1 MSLTI
6 FCPMVRNAASA
17 TLLVGTAAL
26 LGALTGCSRP
36 YGVPYWN
43 TSLVGE
49 APRGQSASFQA
60 PDEGTVW
67 VDGPG
72 HGQGRY
78 IVYSGLVTRGQMVTL
93 DTGARQL
100 AIDGKPVDA
109 TITEANASY
118 YQIWFQ
124 PIRHD
129 LLAP

>member
-1 MSLTI
+1 MS
-6 FCPMVRNAASA
+6 FASVCQNLRRA
-17 TLLVGTAAL
+17 TTAAL
-26 LGALTGCSRP
+26 VLGGTAMLLAMTGCSRP

-49 APRGQSASFQA
+49 APNGNTASFEA

-67 VDGPG
+67 VDGPDRSN
-72 HGQGRY
+72 GRH
-78 IVYSGLVTRGQMVTL
+78 IVYSGLITRGQTLTL
-93 DTGARQL
+93 DGNAHQL
-100 AIDGKPVDA
+100 ALDGKPVNA
-109 TITEANASY
+109 TISESRASY

>member
-1 MSLTI
+1 MIARFSCQNL
-6 FCPMVRNAASA
+6 RRAAA
-17 TLLVGTAAL
+17 AALMLGTASL
-26 LGALTGCSRP
+26 LAALTGCSRP

-49 APRGQSASFQA
+49 APNGQTASFEA

-72 HGQGRY
+72 RVQGRH
-78 IVYSGLVTRGQMVTL
+78 IVYSGLVTRGQTLTL
-93 DTGARQL
+93 DAAAHTLQL
-100 AIDGKPVDA
+100 DGKPVNA
-109 TITEANASY
+109 TINDGNTSY

>member
-1 MSLTI
+1 MSFVNCRPI
-6 FCPMVRNAASA
+6 ARKM
-17 TLLVGTAAL
+17 TAPAL
-26 LGALTGCSRP
+26 LLGGAFMLLPLAGCSRP

-43 TSLVGE
+43 TNLVGE
-49 APRGQSASFQA
+49 APRGQIASFQA

-72 HGQGRY
+72 KGSARH
-78 IVYSGLVTRGQMVTL
+78 IVYSGLITRGQTVTL
-93 DTGARQL
+93 DSSARQIML
-100 AIDGKPVDA
+100 DGKPVNA
-109 TITEANASY
+109 TIAQGDSSY

>member
-1 MSLTI
+1 MSFAI
-6 FCPMVRNAASA
+6 CCPIARK
-17 TLLVGTAAL
+17 TTTAAL
-26 LGALTGCSRP
+26 LLAGAALLVALPGCSRP

-72 HGQGRY
+72 RGQGRH
-78 IVYSGLVTRGQMVTL
+78 ILYSGLVTRGQTLTL
-93 DTGARQL
+93 DGGARQITL
-100 AIDGKPVDA
+100 DGKPVDA
-109 TITEANASY
+109 TVNESGNSY

>member
-1 MSLTI
+1 ML
-6 FCPMVRNAASA
+6 
-17 TLLVGTAAL
+17 GTASL
-26 LGALTGCSRP
+26 LTALTGCSRP

-49 APRGQSASFQA
+49 APRGQTASFEA

-72 HGQGRY
+72 RGGQSRH
-78 IVYSGLVTRGQMVTL
+78 IIYSGLVTRGQTLTL
-93 DTGARQL
+93 DGAAHTLQL
-100 AIDGKPVDA
+100 DGKPVSA
-109 TITEANASY
+109 TVNDGNTSY

>member
-1 MSLTI
+1 MSFANCCLFARKTTT
-6 FCPMVRNAASA
+6 P
-17 TLLVGTAAL
+17 AL
-26 LGALTGCSRP
+26 LLGGVVVLLALSGCSRP

-49 APRGQSASFQA
+49 APRGQTASFQA

-72 HGQGRY
+72 KGSARH
-78 IVYSGLVTRGQMVTL
+78 IVYSGLVTRGQTVTL
-93 DTGARQL
+93 DTGARQIML
-100 AIDGKPVDA
+100 DGKPVNA
-109 TITEANASY
+109 TIAQGDSSD

>member
-1 MSLTI
+1 MSFAIVCQNL
-6 FCPMVRNAASA
+6 RRA
-17 TLLVGTAAL
+17 TTAAL
-26 LGALTGCSRP
+26 VLGVGAALLALSGCSRP

-49 APRGQSASFQA
+49 APSGNTASFSA

-72 HGQGRY
+72 HNHGRH
-78 IVYSGLVTRGQMVTL
+78 IVYSGLITRGQTLTL
-93 DTGARQL
+93 DGGARQL
-100 AIDGKPVDA
+100 MLDGKPVNA
-109 TITEANASY
+109 TITESNASM

>member
-1 MSLTI
+1 MSFAICCPIARTTTI
-6 FCPMVRNAASA
+6 P
-17 TLLVGTAAL
+17 AL
-26 LGALTGCSRP
+26 LMGGAVVLLALSGCSRP

-43 TSLVGE
+43 TNLVGE
-49 APRGQSASFQA
+49 APRGQTASFQA

-72 HGQGRY
+72 RGQARH
-78 IVYSGLVTRGQMVTL
+78 IVYSGLITRGQTVTL
-93 DTGARQL
+93 DNGARQL
-100 AIDGKPVDA
+100 TLDGKPVNA
-109 TITEANASY
+109 TITEGNATY